1 MSIKSFYVRKML
13 LQYDKQ
19 LVADRRIRRHM
30 QLLQTGE
37 DGVATIQPEKKR
49 MMMVERVAQE
59 VFENLI
65 FSGSDNPIV
74 QDVKKTLEHE
84 LGEKLSFK
92 FPPAKLDF
100 EIYRETPEGPIKMSP
115 EETPMVL
122 DRLWDITLEKV
133 DDTML

>member
-30 QLLQTGE
+30 QLLQPGD
-37 DGVATIQPEKKR
+37 DGIATISPEEKR
-49 MMMVERVAQE
+49 GMMVERVAQE

-65 FSGSDNPIV
+65 FSGSENPIV
-74 QDVKKTLEHE
+74 QDVKKTLEQE
-84 LGEKLSFK
+84 MGEKLSFK

-100 EIYRETPEGPIKMSP
+100 EIYRETPEGSLKISP
-115 EETPMVL
+115 DEMPVVL